1 MTRTNA
7 SRKQWAKTQK
17 PSSSARARPVDSQL
31 QSRLMQLPREI
42 RDQIYACVFYSTELI
57 YGQPGHPSDS
67 HRRCHRRIAAVDY
80 GKTLALLRT
89 CRRIC
94 SEIANEWLAQI
105 LFRFENLLA
114 LLEKLAYPSNA
125 MRCQI
130 RRVQITGFQL
140 WMSFRD
146 DDYIYLVHH
155 ALKLLPCLQLDRLTV
170 IDWNNCDET
179 VYKALDTL
187 DRYRDGWKELHFIV
201 RHSEFLGYK
210 QARFD
215 DVDSEDGRESEESG
229 DSVDDEASDD
239 SNDSSDSQDD
249 DMIDDTCLL
258 RQPQPGPWQAALEH
272 WERAG
277 LRSRSQP
284 KPQPSVVIYRSTSPT
299 DDAVLEQ
306 GKRTRLSQ
314 SYGPGQNAKT
324 YGKVKDTALMAPGER
339 DRETLVVVKRG
350 SGVDYA
356 EAVRPTIL
364 QPEMGSD
371 LRCYTNAWT
380 WDEAKKVAKTTMVG
394 EMRSMYAMQM

>member
-1 MTRTNA
+1 MTKSNA
-7 SRKQWAKTQK
+7 SRTQWVKTQK

-42 RDQIYACVFYSTELI
+42 RDEIYACVLYSTELI
-57 YGQPGHPSDS
+57 YGQPGHPGDS

-89 CRRIC
+89 CRRVR

-114 LLEKLAYPSNA
+114 LLEKLAYLSNA

-130 RRVQITGFQL
+130 RRVQITGIQL

-146 DDYIYLVHH
+146 DDYIYL
-155 ALKLLPCLQLDRLTV
+155 LDRLTV

-179 VYKALDTL
+179 VYKALDML
-187 DRYRDGWKELHFIV
+187 VRYSDGWKELHFIV

-229 DSVDDEASDD
+229 DSVDDEESDD
-239 SNDSSDSQDD
+239 SNDSADSPDD

-258 RQPQPGPWQAALEH
+258 RQPQPGAWQAALEH
-272 WERAG
+272 WERVG

-299 DDAVLEQ
+299 DDAVLEPDT
-306 GKRTRLSQ
+306 RTRFSQ

-324 YGKVKDTALMAPGER
+324 YGEVKDTALMAPGER

-356 EAVRPTIL
+356 EAVRPSIL

-371 LRCYTNAWT
+371 LRCDTDAWT